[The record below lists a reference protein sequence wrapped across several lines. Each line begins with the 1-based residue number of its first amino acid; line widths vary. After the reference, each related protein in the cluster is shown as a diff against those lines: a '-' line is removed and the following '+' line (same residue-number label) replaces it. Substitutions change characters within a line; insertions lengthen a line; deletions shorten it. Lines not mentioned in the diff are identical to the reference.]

1 MQDKLRPPALFNF
14 AYPGTGLLVLFSFL
28 EFRFIDYFF
37 YISCS
42 KFVCTLNM
50 YAAAKLQEWV
60 CFQIVYLCLLLF
72 LQEID

>member
-14 AYPGTGLLVLFSFL
+14 AYPGTGLLALLFF
-28 EFRFIDYFF
+28 EIRFIDFFF

-50 YAAAKLQEWV
+50 YAAAQLQEWV
-60 CFQIVYLCLLLF
+60 CFQTVYLCLLLF
-72 LQEID
+72 TGN